1 MPSQKEL
8 LRVAFFGGA
17 VTDALAILPMLVPSL
32 AQFVWGFDAASG
44 TYRFAMGY
52 SASLMLGWTLLL
64 IWAFQRPVERSAVAA
79 LTVLVV
85 WGLVLA
91 EIAAAVAGL
100 VPWWRLVPTW
110 LLQAVLLGLFAAGF
124 HYDRLGRLLCWKRP

>member
-52 SASLMLGWTLLL
+52 SAS
-64 IWAFQRPVERSAVAA
+64 
-79 LTVLVV
+79 
-85 WGLVLA
+85 
-91 EIAAAVAGL
+91 
-100 VPWWRLVPTW
+100 
-110 LLQAVLLGLFAAGF
+110 
-124 HYDRLGRLLCWKRP
+124 